1 VAESPARVTHG
12 DRAQQIVD
20 VLVDA
25 FSELMT
31 ADADAFRTKFR
42 KMAADPFAFYRGT
55 ACLFYADM
63 AELDDR
69 WCDERTG
76 RVWIQGDLHAENFG
90 TSTTSTRPTSGTSAG
105 TCAGSAP
112 ASRSWPG
119 ARPSATRSSPT
130 CCGPT

>member
-1 VAESPARVTHG
+1 MAESPARVTHG
-12 DRAQQIVD
+12 DRSQQIVA

-63 AELDDR
+63 AQLEDRWSDDR
-69 WCDERTG
+69 TS

-90 TSTTSTRPTSGTSAG
+90 SYLDGAGQIAGVSSSGAHPTA
-105 TCAGSAP
+105 
-112 ASRSWPG
+112 
-119 ARPSATRSSPT
+119 
-130 CCGPT
+130 